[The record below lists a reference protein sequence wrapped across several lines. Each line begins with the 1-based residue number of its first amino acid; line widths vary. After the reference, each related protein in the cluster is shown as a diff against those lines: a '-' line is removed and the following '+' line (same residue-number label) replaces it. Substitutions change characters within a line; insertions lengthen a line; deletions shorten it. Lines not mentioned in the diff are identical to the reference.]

1 MKRSITI
8 SIVSLL
14 MSCGAALTAKADNP
28 TPYKLPT
35 AHTTAVE
42 ASSSIMESS
51 FEAVRAFSPFAAEES
66 VEQASGTDNGEL
78 INQLKD
84 FASKYLGTR
93 YRRGSA
99 GPKAF
104 DCSGFIGFVFKNFGF
119 NLSRSSS
126 TQYHEGEKVETGDL
140 RPGDLM
146 FFSGRGG
153 GRSRVG
159 HVAMVVDVNP
169 DGSCVFIHA
178 STSQGVVYQKFPD
191 GGYYSKRYI
200 GAKRIIPADA
210 KA

>member
-1 MKRSITI
+1 
-8 SIVSLL
+8 
-14 MSCGAALTAKADNP
+14 
-28 TPYKLPT
+28 
-35 AHTTAVE
+35 
-42 ASSSIMESS
+42 
-51 FEAVRAFSPFAAEES
+51 SP
-66 VEQASGTDNGEL
+66 
-78 INQLKD
+78 
-84 FASKYLGTR
+84 
-93 YRRGSA
+93 
-99 GPKAF
+99 
-104 DCSGFIGFVFKNFGF
+104 
-119 NLSRSSS
+119 S
-126 TQYHEGEKVETGDL
+126 TQYHEGDNVETGAL

-146 FFSGRGG
+146 FCSGRGG